1 MENKMITAVEWFL
14 KQSADRPWKEVLE
27 EAKQMHKEQIE
38 KAFNDGYDNGY
49 VDSGKE
55 SEQYYN
61 ETYQNEKKD

>member
-1 MENKMITAVEWFL
+1 MDIKQQTAVEWFL

-27 EAKQMHKEQIE
+27 EANQMHKEQIE

-55 SEQYYN
+55 AEQYYN
-61 ETYQNEKKD
+61 ENYGG